1 MGRRCHSDRSTFLFS
16 PFLPFHFF
24 SFLPSFPPSFSGVGR
39 GGWLQR
45 LNLVFCTC
53 QPIALLLSSK
63 SSPLLHFEEK
73 KKSKCPRM
81 LSLNSIYS
89 PDRPSICVL
98 PASALRVTR
107 ISDLHQRSWSPASF
121 FSQQTFLGLDES
133 YSEELSVLSIIC
145 FSPFVIQVFGFPLS
159 FLLKYF
165 LNSLNLVWTPE
176 ICPALG
182 QDRGLQGPCTFS
194 RMGLAAV
201 SAGFA

>member
-145 FSPFVIQVFGFPLS
+145 FSPFVIQVFWLSPQFPTEVLS
-159 FLLKYF
+159 EQSQPCLDARDLPSFG
-165 LNSLNLVWTPE
+165 P
-176 ICPALG
+176 
-182 QDRGLQGPCTFS
+182 RQGAP
-194 RMGLAAV
+194 GPLHI
-201 SAGFA
+201 